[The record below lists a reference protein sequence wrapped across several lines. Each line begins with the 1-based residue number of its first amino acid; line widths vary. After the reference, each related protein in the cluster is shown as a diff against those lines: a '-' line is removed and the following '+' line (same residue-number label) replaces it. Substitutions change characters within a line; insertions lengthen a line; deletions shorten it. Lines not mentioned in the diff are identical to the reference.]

1 MNCVFN
7 VKKVCLLILV
17 GLIFIS
23 ACGCTNEKETETTYT
38 KNDPDLANSI
48 DFIPET
54 TLKEITLNGLVSIDS
69 FSIPENTICLDIE
82 ENNKLFPF
90 SYKNKFGYADADGN
104 VVIPEKY
111 KRAYCY
117 SNGKALVQT
126 EDGTFQIIDTTDKIL
141 FELPNDIKYIPYGRN
156 LFTNNQFFAAIPTD
170 LGSDEY
176 NLIFIDKNLKMEIN
190 SCKISGNRSL
200 INDSQFVGFMTWNPN
215 FPNNPIEVKEMSDE
229 VLFSLSYEKFKEAA
243 DLFPGGYNYQTTP
256 ANILF
261 VNEGKINVFD
271 ENGLWGVCDINN
283 KNTVI
288 DYQYDYVGKW
298 NKKAIPV
305 CKYNK
310 WGIID
315 GTGKQVCD
323 FKFKYISNFIE
334 GKAIAIDL
342 NDKLCFINTN
352 GELIAS
358 LDSTS
363 ISYDGI
369 SLISFTKSGIAL
381 ISTKH
386 GYENYLI
393 NERGNIL
400 MRCSST
406 TTIDYLSN
414 KYVLA
419 NDRLYEII
427 EK

>member
-1 MNCVFN
+1 MNCFFN
-7 VKKVCLLILV
+7 MKKVCLLILV
-17 GLIFIS
+17 SLFFIS
-23 ACGCTNEKETETTYT
+23 ACGCSNEKETEPTYT
-38 KNDPDLANSI
+38 KNDSDSANSI

-54 TLKEITLNGLVSIDS
+54 TLKEIKPNGLVSIDS
-69 FSIPENTICLDIE
+69 FSIPKNTLCLDTE
-82 ENNKLFPF
+82 ESNELFPF
-90 SYKNKFGYADADGN
+90 SYKNKFGYADAEGN

-126 EDGTFQIIDTTDKIL
+126 EDGTFQIIDKTDKIL
-141 FELPNDIKYIPYGRN
+141 FELPNDIKSLSQN
-156 LFTNNQFFAAIPTD
+156 LFANNQFLALASTD
-170 LGSDEY
+170 LGSEEY
-176 NLIFIDKNLKMEIN
+176 KLIFIDKNLKMKIN
-190 SCKISGNRSL
+190 SCKNSGASSL
-200 INDSQFVGFMTWNPN
+200 INDSQFVGFMTWSQN
-215 FPNNPIEVKEMSDE
+215 FPNNPIEIKGINDE
-229 VLFSLSYEKFKEAA
+229 VLFSLSYNKFKETV
-243 DLFPGGYNYQTTP
+243 DLFPGGYNYQASPT
-256 ANILF
+256 NILF
-261 VNEGKINVFD
+261 VNEGKINIFD
-271 ENGLWGVCDINN
+271 ENGLWGVCDINTKDSIIN
-283 KNTVI
+283 
-288 DYQYDYVGKW
+288 YQYDYVGKW

-334 GKAIAIDL
+334 DKAFAIDL
-342 NDKLCFINTN
+342 NNKLCFINTN
-352 GELIAS
+352 GELITS
-358 LDSTS
+358 LDNAS
-363 ISYDGI
+363 ISYDHI

-393 NERGNIL
+393 NEHGNIL
-400 MRCSST
+400 MRYSSP

-427 EK
+427 ESN